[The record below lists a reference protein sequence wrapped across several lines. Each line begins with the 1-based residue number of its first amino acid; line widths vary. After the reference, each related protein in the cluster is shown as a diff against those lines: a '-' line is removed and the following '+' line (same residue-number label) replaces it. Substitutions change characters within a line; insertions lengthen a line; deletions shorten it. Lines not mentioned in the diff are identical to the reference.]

1 MIWSGEMNGRGKKVD
16 VHKGGSG
23 GMVAKMSGG
32 GVLDPGLEMP
42 WDASGESRVQNQPA
56 CY

>member
-32 GVLDPGLEMP
+32 GGLDPGLEMP
-42 WDASGESRVQNQPA
+42 WDASGESRVQN
-56 CY
+56 